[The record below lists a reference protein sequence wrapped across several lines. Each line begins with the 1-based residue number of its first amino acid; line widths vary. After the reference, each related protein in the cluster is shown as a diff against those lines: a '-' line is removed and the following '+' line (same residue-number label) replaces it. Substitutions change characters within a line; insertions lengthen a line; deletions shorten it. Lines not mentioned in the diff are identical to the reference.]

1 MNKLFVLVFPNE
13 EDRSSYSKYYMP
25 TVEIKDY
32 SIILNGTEPFYEIP
46 IRKKEETYKAITE
59 MVRDGFVR
67 TRNEFNYEYFCTY
80 YKLIAIDLSR
90 QNKPANKL
98 YW

>member
-1 MNKLFVLVFPNE
+1 
-13 EDRSSYSKYYMP
+13 MP

-80 YKLIAIDLSR
+80 YKLIARDLSR
-90 QNKPANKL
+90 QNSNFENRQINFIGKL
-98 YW
+98 EQDATIFFYH